1 MMNEPISSI
10 MSTNV
15 VALNVTDDLSA
26 VMDILK
32 KNRVHHLPV
41 VDGKKLVGIVTS
53 WDLLKLNRTFE
64 EYQNIKVSD
73 VMTRKLAVLEPNMH
87 IGSAAEVLLA
97 NLFHAI
103 PIVNDDYEL
112 MGIVTAFDILRYEH
126 DKEYPPFK

>member
-15 VALNVTDDLSA
+15 VSLDVNDNLSA

-41 VDGKKLVGIVTS
+41 IDGKKLVGIVTS

-64 EYQNIKVSD
+64 EYQSIKVSD
-73 VMTRKLAVLEPNMH
+73 IMTRKLAVLEPNMH

-112 MGIVTAFDILRYEH
+112 VGIVTAFDILRYEH